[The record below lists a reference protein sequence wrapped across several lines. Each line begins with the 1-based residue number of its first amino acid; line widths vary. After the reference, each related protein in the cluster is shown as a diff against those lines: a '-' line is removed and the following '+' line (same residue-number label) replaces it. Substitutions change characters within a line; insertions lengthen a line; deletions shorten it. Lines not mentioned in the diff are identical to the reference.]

1 MFVVVCAFQ
10 KRCGTGLVNHVPIQ
24 VILNHAIHDSLD
36 MECMSL
42 VDVNLV
48 KVPKLGM

>member
-10 KRCGTGLVNHVPIQ
+10 KRCGTGLVPIQ